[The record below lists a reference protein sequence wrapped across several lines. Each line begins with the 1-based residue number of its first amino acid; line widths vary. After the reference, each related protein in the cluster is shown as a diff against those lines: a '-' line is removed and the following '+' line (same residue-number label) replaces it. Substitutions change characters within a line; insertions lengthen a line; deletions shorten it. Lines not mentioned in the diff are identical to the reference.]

1 MKRFDFDISITATL
15 SVDDIW
21 PDGDAPENPTVSD
34 VRQVFIESGRGNIMR
49 AAREWNLDDDA
60 DLTISYSEDE
70 S

>member
-15 SVDDIW
+15 TVDDIW

-34 VRQVFIESGRGNIMR
+34 VRRVFIESGRGNVMR
-49 AAREWNLDDDA
+49 AAHEWCLDDDA
-60 DLTISYSEDE
+60 YLIISYSEVD